1 MSIEAENN
9 CLAVVHLIEAGVL
22 RNILGRAVPV
32 GPPKPLPHYHLPRP
46 PTSIST
52 FLNSKEKP
60 IRR

>member
-32 GPPKPLPHYHLPRP
+32 GSKPLPHYHLPRP